1 MPLDEVE
8 GNRVARVWANTGVR
22 ASFLLLIVAAAGC
35 GPRVRP
41 DLPDEDEPVVGPRKV
56 GQTAAPPGRNVLI
69 GEMCPE
75 GAGGRPGVAPL
86 LVRGVGWN
94 DDPDDVTDQ
103 LERAARSFAVLGL
116 DGKRAGIFEVLGVA
130 DVDLPSDV
138 AIGSYAGRSP
148 CAPASTEGGAAADA
162 ACLKAT
168 GGCGLAVASIDRGN
182 QGEAGDVPELSVG
195 GACLAGESLIVD
207 IDGDG
212 AAESFPIGQFIDS
225 VRAPAVEVLAAPV
238 VGVACDPAFAL
249 YGLVIVPPPED
260 DKAADDPR
268 YHVTI
273 DILGVADLDGDG
285 RHEVAVSFRYASGR
299 TLALYS
305 AIAQAGRLELVG
317 EAIPWQ

>member
-8 GNRVARVWANTGVR
+8 GNRVARRWAITGMRVVL
-22 ASFLLLIVAAAGC
+22 ALLLLGAC
-35 GPRVRP
+35 GPKVRP
-41 DLPDEDEPVVGPRKV
+41 DLPEDDDVGVPPPRKQ
-56 GQTAAPPGRNVLI
+56 GKTPAPPGRNVLV

-75 GAGGRPGVAPL
+75 GAGGRPAVAPL
-86 LVRGVGWN
+86 LVRAVGWT
-94 DDPDDVTDQ
+94 DDADDVTAQ
-103 LERAARSFAVLGL
+103 LERYVHSFAVLGL

-148 CAPASTEGGAAADA
+148 CAPASEEGGAPQDK
-162 ACLKAT
+162 ACNQAT
-168 GGCGLAVASIDRGN
+168 GGCGLAVASIDRGG
-182 QGEAGDVPELSVG
+182 QSDAGEVPELEVG
-195 GACLAGESLIVD
+195 AACLSGDSLSVD

-212 AAESFPIGQFIDS
+212 AAESFPINQFIDS
-225 VRAPAVEVLAAPV
+225 VRAPAEEVLAAPV
-238 VGVACDPAFAL
+238 VGVACDPTFAL
-249 YGLVIVPPPED
+249 YNLVIVPPPED
-260 DKAADDPR
+260 PDAEDDAR

-285 RHEVAVSFRYASGR
+285 RRELAISFRYPTGR

-317 EAIPWQ
+317 EAVPWQ